1 MKFIIILRNPIE
13 RAYSQWN
20 FFHNSNFVRGKEMY
34 DKRSFE
40 KAIQDELDGARL
52 PFYWQYLK
60 TSQYADQ
67 IQHWH
72 KFYSPES
79 FLILDFKD
87 LKNKPKE
94 LLQSCTEFLNISDF
108 Y

>member
-40 KAIQDELDGARL
+40 KAIQDGKL
-52 PFYWQYLK
+52 PLSRGLGVFFGQL
-60 TSQYADQ
+60 
-67 IQHWH
+67 
-72 KFYSPES
+72 
-79 FLILDFKD
+79 FLVQVEHFGIHLGKAST
-87 LKNKPKE
+87 LETKE
-94 LLQSCTEFLNISDF
+94 LLDF
-108 Y
+108 RAVYSLAPALVTL